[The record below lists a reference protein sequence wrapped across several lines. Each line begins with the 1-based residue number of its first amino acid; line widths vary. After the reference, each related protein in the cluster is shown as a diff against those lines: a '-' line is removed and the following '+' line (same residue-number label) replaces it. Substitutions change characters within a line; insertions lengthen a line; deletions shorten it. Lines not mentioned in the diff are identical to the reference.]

1 MTSSASVL
9 VIGAGATG
17 AAVSWRLASS
27 GMTVTCL
34 DRGHWQPQISS
45 PVTDRHW
52 ESTRLRERSPNPNV
66 RQLPEDYPILDDTS
80 PIKPA
85 VFNGVGGSTVLWS
98 AHAPRFRPSDFRVR
112 TLDGVGADWP
122 ISYWDLAPYY
132 ELNDHVVGVSG
143 RHGDPGNPPRT
154 PRTTPPVALGPA
166 GRHVAG
172 ALNRLGWHW
181 WPTDGQI
188 LTEDW
193 NGRRACNGCG
203 PCEMGCTR
211 NARASA
217 DNTYWPL
224 ALAAGARLVTGAAV
238 SRILTDAKGRAT
250 GAEWFDVA
258 GRLNRTTADVVVLA
272 ANGIGTPRILL
283 NSATNQ
289 FPEGLANTSG
299 QVGRNLMLHP
309 IAGVSGI
316 WNERVSGW
324 SGNDG
329 FCLLTQ
335 QFYETDVSRGFAR
348 GYEIQLTRSQG
359 PLLTALGGFGLD
371 VPWGRNH
378 HARFERVF
386 GHAATAAVTCE
397 DLPDDRNFISL
408 DASASD
414 RFGVPAARMN
424 YQVEENAERMLDHG
438 IANARTLMLEAG
450 ASEVLV
456 TRILPGAGFHLMGT
470 ARMGS
475 DPESSVI
482 DSDGRAH
489 DVPNLFIVDGSAFAS
504 AAAVNPT
511 PTMQAIALRTADR
524 ILAIGGAG

>member
-1 MTSSASVL
+1 MTDTAVL

-17 AAVSWRLASS
+17 AALSWRLASH
-27 GMTVTCL
+27 GIAVTCL
-34 DRGHWQPQISS
+34 DRGYWRPQESA
-45 PVTDRHW
+45 PVSDRYW
-52 ESTRLRERSPNPNV
+52 ESARLTERSPNPNV
-66 RQLPEDYPILDDTS
+66 RRLPEDYPILDDTS

-85 VFNGVGGSTVLWS
+85 LFNGVGGSTTLWS
-98 AHAPRFRPSDFRVR
+98 AHAPRLRPSDFRVR

-132 ELNDHVVGVSG
+132 ELNDQVVGVSG

-154 PRTTPPVALGPA
+154 PRMTPPVPLGKA
-166 GRHVAG
+166 GRRVAE
-172 ALNRLGWHW
+172 ALDRLGWHW

-188 LTEDW
+188 LTADV
-193 NGRRACNGCG
+193 NGRLGCNGCG

-224 ALAAGARLVTGAAV
+224 ALAYGARLVTGAAV
-238 SRILTDAKGRAT
+238 SRILVDQRGRAT
-250 GAEWFDVA
+250 GAEWFDA
-258 GRLNRTTADVVVLA
+258 KGSLHRTTADVVVLA

-283 NSATNQ
+283 NSTSAR
-289 FPEGLANTSG
+289 FPDGLANTSG

-316 WNERVSGW
+316 WEERVDGW
-324 SGNDG
+324 SGNDA

-335 QFYETDVSRGFAR
+335 HFYESDPSRGFMR

-371 VPWGRNH
+371 VPWGRGH

-397 DLPDDRNFISL
+397 DLPDERNHISL
-408 DASASD
+408 DTSAAD
-414 RFGVPAARMN
+414 RFGVPAARMT

-438 IANARTLMLEAG
+438 IDSARTLLQEAG
-450 ASEVLV
+450 ATEVLV

-475 DPESSVI
+475 DPSTSVV
-482 DSDGRAH
+482 DGDGRSH
-489 DVPNLFIVDGSAFAS
+489 DVPNLYIVDGSVFAS

-511 PTMQAIALRTADR
+511 PTMQAVALRTADR
-524 ILAIGGAG
+524 ILARSAHGH